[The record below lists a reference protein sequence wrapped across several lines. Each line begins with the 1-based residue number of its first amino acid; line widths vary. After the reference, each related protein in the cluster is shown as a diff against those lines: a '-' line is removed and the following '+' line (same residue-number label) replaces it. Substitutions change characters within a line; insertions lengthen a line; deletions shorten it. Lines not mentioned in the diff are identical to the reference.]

1 MQVRAAMPGMPVSEQ
16 NCHPFQWSRYMWM
29 HNGMVRSFRS
39 SMPTLKA
46 TSTPMH
52 DMEGLWPD
60 AGGRD
65 LLETAMKRRNYLQ
78 NLRLHEG
85 EACAAGNIGLT
96 SHFQK

>member
-39 SMPTLKA
+39 LMSPLKA

-52 DMEGLWPD
+52 EVEVLCPD
-60 AGGRD
+60 AGVRN
-65 LLETAMKRRNYLQ
+65 LLEIAMRGESTCRISGFTKVRRVL
-78 NLRLHEG
+78 LVV
-85 EACAAGNIGLT
+85 
-96 SHFQK
+96 SD